1 MEIPTVVNEA
11 LVKDNHAAQV
21 GAVWM
26 TLEVVP
32 DEGKKDNAFLKAQK
46 AAFVNEVV
54 QYGTLKVITVSDVAP
69 I

>member
-1 MEIPTVVNEA
+1 MVLPPDANEDGGVCMEIPTVVNEA

-32 DEGKKDNAFLKAQK
+32 DEGKKDNAFLKA
-46 AAFVNEVV
+46 
-54 QYGTLKVITVSDVAP
+54 
-69 I
+69 